1 MEAKRTE
8 RSWTSAT
15 KADADLEIG
24 LGGAPG
30 EIVEAE
36 YERVGALK
44 LEEGVF
50 AAEENGPVFAGG
62 LDLFGGVGTKGG

>member
-1 MEAKRTE
+1 M
-8 RSWTSAT
+8 
-15 KADADLEIG
+15 KADADVETA

-44 LEEGVF
+44 FDEGILG
-50 AAEENGPVFAGG
+50 AEENGPVLAGA